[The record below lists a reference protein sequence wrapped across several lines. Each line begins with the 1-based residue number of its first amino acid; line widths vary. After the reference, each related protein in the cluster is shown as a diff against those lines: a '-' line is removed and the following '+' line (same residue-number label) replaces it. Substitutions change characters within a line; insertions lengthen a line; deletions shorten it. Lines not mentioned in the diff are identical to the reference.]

1 MAGMTDHVHHAR
13 ALNRGSW
20 WSALLTVGILMVAW
34 SSAANAQVNPFRGY
48 RGPVL
53 SQEDLAAGRAA
64 AAKLLNEDHAEIGRS
79 EDWTGPTSGNGGTIT
94 VQRAFKRQ
102 GMECRALRSEIRY
115 KSTSAAPRTFNLDV
129 CRVHTGEW
137 KLL

>member
-1 MAGMTDHVHHAR
+1 LH
-13 ALNRGSW
+13 RGSW
-20 WSALLTVGILMVAW
+20 WSALFIVGILMTAW
-34 SSAANAQVNPFRGY
+34 SSAADAQINPFRGY

-53 SQEDLAAGRAA
+53 SKQDLAAGRAA
-64 AAKLLNEDHAEIGRS
+64 AGKLLNEDHAEIGRS
-79 EDWTGPTSGNGGTIT
+79 EDWTGPTSGNEGTIT

-115 KSTSAAPRTFNLDV
+115 KSNPAAPRTLNLDV
-129 CRVHTGEW
+129 CRIHNGEW